1 MHFIIRNKIKELS
14 EICKSFNVKRLYI
27 FGSINTDTFDEQKSD
42 IDLIVELDQMDPI
55 EKGKTLIKLWDRFE
69 ELFGRKV
76 DLLSK
81 TKVRNPYLQRGI
93 DTTKQLIYE
102 A

>member
-42 IDLIVELDQMDPI
+42 IDLIVELD
-55 EKGKTLIKLWDRFE
+55 
-69 ELFGRKV
+69 
-76 DLLSK
+76 
-81 TKVRNPYLQRGI
+81 
-93 DTTKQLIYE
+93 
-102 A
+102 